1 MSRWAVADSP
11 PSKEYN
17 IILHKRK
24 GESDMQDT
32 FTREEIVKKMN
43 EEIDLYRAEKDITY
57 LHKAINTVSVLT
69 SLNLITNYER
79 EEAFDRILAVSAG
92 C

>member
-1 MSRWAVADSP
+1 
-11 PSKEYN
+11 
-17 IILHKRK
+17 
-24 GESDMQDT
+24 MQDT

-43 EEIDLYRAEKDITY
+43 EEIDRYFILYRAEKDIAF
-57 LHKAINTVSVLT
+57 LHKAIHTVSVLT
-69 SLNLITNYER
+69 SLNLISNYER